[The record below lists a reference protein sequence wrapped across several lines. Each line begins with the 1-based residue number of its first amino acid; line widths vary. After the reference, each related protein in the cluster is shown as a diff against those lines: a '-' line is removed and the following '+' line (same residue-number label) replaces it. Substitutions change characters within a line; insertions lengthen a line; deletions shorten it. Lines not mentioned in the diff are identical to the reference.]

1 MPARISGTDDSGT
14 PATIAAFVNEWVPS
28 AAASSSIDHHA
39 IRQRGGSGI
48 RGTGPPA
55 QLWAWPA

>member
-28 AAASSSIDHHA
+28 AALSTTSDHHT
-39 IRQRGGSGI
+39 IRRPGG
-48 RGTGPPA
+48 R
-55 QLWAWPA
+55 